1 MKKEL
6 SIRHLVIVTMNLRL
20 LQFLI
25 KKKVLSAF
33 LDNCEKR
40 MFNRKVIILQ
50 ACQKDKRSVCDWGVG
65 NYFSWERSNEG
76 HCYWQ
81 NLSTEF
87 SHNKKY

>member
-40 MFNRKVIILQ
+40 MFDGKVTILQ
-50 ACQKDKRSVCDWGVG
+50 ACQKDKRSVCDWG
-65 NYFSWERSNEG
+65 EG
-76 HCYWQ
+76 HSYW
-81 NLSTEF
+81 NDLFNEF
-87 SHNKKY
+87 YHEYS

>member
-40 MFNRKVIILQ
+40 MF
-50 ACQKDKRSVCDWGVG
+50 
-65 NYFSWERSNEG
+65 EG
-76 HCYWQ
+76 Y
-81 NLSTEF
+81 LVSRYYGMD
-87 SHNKKY
+87 NKKIQSYYTEKTDSRYRRLLLLGTFSRRS

>member
-40 MFNRKVIILQ
+40 MFDW
-50 ACQKDKRSVCDWGVG
+50 ARSP
-65 NYFSWERSNEG
+65 EG
-76 HCYWQ
+76 HSYW
-81 NLSTEF
+81 NDLFNEF
-87 SHNKKY
+87 YHEYS